1 MTNMTEQPEFR
12 GAKPD
17 AKLFD
22 LNAWPTVFVRFPELD
37 EDRRSERVLEGLDRL
52 LDQQRRF
59 VVIWVPPSH
68 AHESEPHEDERR
80 ASLWIKRRRDDLGRH
95 CAGYI
100 YLTSEP
106 ALRSKL
112 RKTFPKTD
120 KIFPFPKLLV
130 ESRQEAAEFASRL
143 LSDSPPR

>member
-1 MTNMTEQPEFR
+1 MTTQPEFH
-12 GAKPD
+12 GVKPD
-17 AKLFD
+17 AGLFD
-22 LNAWPTVFVRFPELD
+22 LSTWPIVFVRFPELN
-37 EDRRSERVLEGLDRL
+37 EERRSERVLDGLDRL
-52 LDQQRRF
+52 IDQERRF

-68 AHESEPHEDERR
+68 AHESEPHADERR

-112 RKTFPKTD
+112 TKTFPKTD
-120 KIFPFPKLLV
+120 KIFPFPKFLV
-130 ESRQEAAEFASRL
+130 ESRQEAAERARKL
-143 LSDSPPR
+143 LSGEEEGNS